1 MNNTVWLYLS
11 TIESP
16 KSSRD
21 GLREFGF
28 VVNFVV
34 VALTLTCAARR
45 VRSDHCVRSAN
56 LRTRQHKQRQVARNV
71 SPLIL
76 KIDFPKEREREKE
89 ERALEVLI
97 KFS

>member
-11 TIESP
+11 TVESP

-21 GLREFGF
+21 GLREFGC
-28 VVNFVV
+28 VVNFV
-34 VALTLTCAARR
+34 ALTQTSAARR